1 MDELTKRRLAH
12 NEKLFREINDAREEA
27 SEGAGAKLLTFL
39 CECADR
45 DCTVRIELAAA
56 EYERIRKSP
65 NQFIVVPGHEIPEL
79 ERIVEERGA
88 FDVVAK
94 DAA

>member
-12 NEKLFREINDAREEA
+12 NEKLFREINDAREQA
-27 SEGAGAKLLTFL
+27 SEGAGVQMLTFV
-39 CECADR
+39 CECSDR
-45 DCTVRIELAAA
+45 DCTARIELPAA

-65 NQFIVVPGHEIPEL
+65 DQFIVVPGHEIPGL
-79 ERIVEERGA
+79 ERIVEARGA